1 MIVKQV
7 TARVEN
13 KEGKLREV
21 MDILDQENIEVEAIS
36 MADTVTRLIVAD
48 PEGVATILKRH
59 GYPVELTDVIPSDSG
74 ALARMLVAIANANI
88 NLEYMY
94 AFATEEGS
102 QMIFYPSDVARTE
115 EILADLSM

>member
-1 MIVKQV
+1 MDQ
-7 TARVEN
+7 AQ
-13 KEGKLREV
+13 EV

-59 GYPVELTDVIPSDSG
+59 GYPVELTDVIRVRIPSDSG